1 MVLAFVGVLSR
12 NLMPTSIS
20 TNLRITKMKT
30 DKLEFHP
37 HIITFLII
45 VFCYL
50 INGPAYPFAGNLI
63 WLPLGAMSLCFLLFG
78 FRVFFAAILAS
89 QFSEFW
95 FHSQPFFDQITLIR
109 TISGA
114 IGPALA
120 IASMRFFKLSNFFDG
135 DKLVFHHLIF
145 LAILTA
151 LFNTLTA
158 FFVSSYIVSNG
169 QANETINAT
178 DFLRN
183 YLMGDI
189 LGCLIVLFF
198 AAFVVVPFI
207 KYFFPKIAPS
217 E

>member
-1 MVLAFVGVLSR
+1 
-12 NLMPTSIS
+12 
-20 TNLRITKMKT
+20 MKS
-30 DKLEFHP
+30 DALEFQP
-37 HIITFLII
+37 QIITLLI
-45 VFCYL
+45 VVLCYF
-50 INGPAYPFAGNLI
+50 INGPAYPFEGNLI
-63 WLPLGAMSLCFLLFG
+63 WLPLGGMSLCFLLFG
-78 FRVFFAAILAS
+78 FRVVFAAILAS
-89 QFSEFW
+89 QLSEFW
-95 FHSQPFFDQITLIR
+95 FHSQPFFDQVTLIR
-109 TISGA
+109 TISGV

-178 DFLRN
+178 YFLRN

-198 AAFVVVPFI
+198 AALVVVPFI

>member
-1 MVLAFVGVLSR
+1 
-12 NLMPTSIS
+12 
-20 TNLRITKMKT
+20 MKSEA
-30 DKLEFHP
+30 LEFQP
-37 HIITFLII
+37 QIITLLI
-45 VFCYL
+45 VVLCYF
-50 INGPAYPFAGNLI
+50 INGPAYPFEGNLI
-63 WLPLGAMSLCFLLFG
+63 WLPLGGMSLCFLLFG
-78 FRVFFAAILAS
+78 FRVVFAAILAS
-89 QFSEFW
+89 QLSEFW
-95 FHSQPFFDQITLIR
+95 FHSQPFFDQVTLIR

-114 IGPALA
+114 MGPALA

-198 AAFVVVPFI
+198 AALVVVPFI
-207 KYFFPKIAPS
+207 KYFFPKIGPS

>member
-1 MVLAFVGVLSR
+1 
-12 NLMPTSIS
+12 
-20 TNLRITKMKT
+20 MKSEA
-30 DKLEFHP
+30 LEFHP
-37 HIITFLII
+37 QLITFFIV

-50 INGPAYPFAGNLI
+50 INGPSYPLIGNLI

-78 FRVFFAAILAS
+78 FRVFFVAILAS

-95 FHSQPFFDQITLIR
+95 FHSQPFFDQVTLIR

-114 IGPALA
+114 MGPALA

-198 AAFVVVPFI
+198 AALVVVPFI
-207 KYFFPKIAPS
+207 KYFFPKIVPS

>member
-1 MVLAFVGVLSR
+1 
-12 NLMPTSIS
+12 
-20 TNLRITKMKT
+20 MKS
-30 DKLEFHP
+30 DALEFQSQ
-37 HIITFLII
+37 ITTFLI
-45 VFCYL
+45 VVLCYF
-50 INGPAYPFAGNLI
+50 INGPAYPFEGNLI

-78 FRVFFAAILAS
+78 FRVVFAAILAS

-95 FHSQPFFDQITLIR
+95 FHSQLFFDQVTLIR
-109 TISGA
+109 TVSGA

-198 AAFVVVPFI
+198 AALVVVPFI
-207 KYFFPKIAPS
+207 KYFFPKIGPS

>member
-1 MVLAFVGVLSR
+1 MQPQIA
-12 NLMPTSIS
+12 
-20 TNLRITKMKT
+20 
-30 DKLEFHP
+30 
-37 HIITFLII
+37 TFLIV

-50 INGPAYPFAGNLI
+50 INGPSYPFIGNLV

-78 FRVFFAAILAS
+78 FKVFIVAILAS
-89 QFSEFW
+89 HCSEFW
-95 FHSQPFFDQITLIR
+95 FHSLPFFDQVTLIR
-109 TISGA
+109 TVSGA

-135 DKLVFHHLIF
+135 ERLVFHHLIF

-151 LFNTLTA
+151 LLNTLIA
-158 FFVSSYIVSNG
+158 FFVSSYIISNG
-169 QANETINAT
+169 QFDETINAT

-189 LGCLIVLFF
+189 LGCLLVLFF
-198 AAFVVVPFI
+198 AALVVVPFI
-207 KYFFPKIAPS
+207 KYFFPKIARG

>member
-1 MVLAFVGVLSR
+1 
-12 NLMPTSIS
+12 
-20 TNLRITKMKT
+20 MKS
-30 DKLEFHP
+30 DAIEFQP
-37 HIITFLII
+37 QIITLLI
-45 VFCYL
+45 VVLCYF
-50 INGPAYPFAGNLI
+50 INGPAYPFEGNLI

-78 FRVFFAAILAS
+78 FRVVFAAILAS

-95 FHSQPFFDQITLIR
+95 FHSQPFFDQVTLIR

-114 IGPALA
+114 MGPAIA

-198 AAFVVVPFI
+198 AALVVVPFI

>member
-1 MVLAFVGVLSR
+1 MKSDALDFQSQ
-12 NLMPTSIS
+12 
-20 TNLRITKMKT
+20 IT
-30 DKLEFHP
+30 
-37 HIITFLII
+37 TFLI
-45 VFCYL
+45 VVLCYF
-50 INGPAYPFAGNLI
+50 INGPAYPFEGNLI

-78 FRVFFAAILAS
+78 FRVVFAAILAS

-95 FHSQPFFDQITLIR
+95 FHSQLFFDQVTLIR
-109 TISGA
+109 TVSGA

-183 YLMGDI
+183 YLLGDI

-198 AAFVVVPFI
+198 AALVVVPLI
-207 KYFFPKIAPS
+207 KYFFPKVAPS

>member
-1 MVLAFVGVLSR
+1 
-12 NLMPTSIS
+12 
-20 TNLRITKMKT
+20 MKS
-30 DKLEFHP
+30 DAIEFQP
-37 HIITFLII
+37 QIITLLI
-45 VFCYL
+45 VVLCYF
-50 INGPAYPFAGNLI
+50 INGPAYPFEGNLI
-63 WLPLGAMSLCFLLFG
+63 WLPLGGMSLCFLLFG
-78 FRVFFAAILAS
+78 FRVVFAAILAS
-89 QFSEFW
+89 QLSEFW
-95 FHSQPFFDQITLIR
+95 FHSQPFFDQVTLIR

-114 IGPALA
+114 MGPAIA

-198 AAFVVVPFI
+198 AALVVVPFI

>member
-1 MVLAFVGVLSR
+1 
-12 NLMPTSIS
+12 
-20 TNLRITKMKT
+20 MKS
-30 DKLEFHP
+30 DALEFQP
-37 HIITFLII
+37 QIITLLI
-45 VFCYL
+45 VVLCYF
-50 INGPAYPFAGNLI
+50 INGPAYPFEGNLI
-63 WLPLGAMSLCFLLFG
+63 WLPLGGMSLCFLLFG
-78 FRVFFAAILAS
+78 FRVVFAAILAS
-89 QFSEFW
+89 QLSEFW
-95 FHSQPFFDQITLIR
+95 FHSQPFFDQVTLIR

-114 IGPALA
+114 MGPALA

-198 AAFVVVPFI
+198 AALVVVPFI

>member
-1 MVLAFVGVLSR
+1 
-12 NLMPTSIS
+12 
-20 TNLRITKMKT
+20 MKSEA
-30 DKLEFHP
+30 LEFQP
-37 HIITFLII
+37 QIITLLI
-45 VFCYL
+45 VVLCYF
-50 INGPAYPFAGNLI
+50 INGPAYPFEGNLI
-63 WLPLGAMSLCFLLFG
+63 WLPLCAMSLCFLLFG
-78 FRVFFAAILAS
+78 FRVVFAAILAS
-89 QFSEFW
+89 QLSEFW
-95 FHSQPFFDQITLIR
+95 FHSQPFFDQVTLIR

-114 IGPALA
+114 MGPALA

-198 AAFVVVPFI
+198 AALVVVPFI

>member
-1 MVLAFVGVLSR
+1 
-12 NLMPTSIS
+12 
-20 TNLRITKMKT
+20 MKSEA
-30 DKLEFHP
+30 LEFQP
-37 HIITFLII
+37 QIITLLI
-45 VFCYL
+45 VVLCYF
-50 INGPAYPFAGNLI
+50 INGPAYPFEGNLI
-63 WLPLGAMSLCFLLFG
+63 WLPLGGMSLCFLLFG
-78 FRVFFAAILAS
+78 FRVVFAAILAS
-89 QFSEFW
+89 QLSEFW
-95 FHSQPFFDQITLIR
+95 FHSQLFFDQVTLIR

-114 IGPALA
+114 MGPALA

-198 AAFVVVPFI
+198 AALVVVPFI

>member
-1 MVLAFVGVLSR
+1 
-12 NLMPTSIS
+12 
-20 TNLRITKMKT
+20 MKSEA
-30 DKLEFHP
+30 LEFQP
-37 HIITFLII
+37 QIITLLI
-45 VFCYL
+45 VVLCYF
-50 INGPAYPFAGNLI
+50 INGPAYPFEGNLI
-63 WLPLGAMSLCFLLFG
+63 WLPLGGMSLCFLLFG
-78 FRVFFAAILAS
+78 FRVVFAAILAS
-89 QFSEFW
+89 QLSEFW
-95 FHSQPFFDQITLIR
+95 FHSQPFFDQVTLIR

-114 IGPALA
+114 MGPAIA

-198 AAFVVVPFI
+198 AALVVVPFI

>member
-1 MVLAFVGVLSR
+1 
-12 NLMPTSIS
+12 
-20 TNLRITKMKT
+20 MKSEA
-30 DKLEFHP
+30 LEFQP
-37 HIITFLII
+37 QIITLLI
-45 VFCYL
+45 VVLCYF
-50 INGPAYPFAGNLI
+50 INGPAYPFEGNLI
-63 WLPLGAMSLCFLLFG
+63 WLPLGGMSLCFLLFG
-78 FRVFFAAILAS
+78 FRVVFAAILAS
-89 QFSEFW
+89 QLSEFW
-95 FHSQPFFDQITLIR
+95 FHSQPFFDQVTLIR

-114 IGPALA
+114 MGPALA

-145 LAILTA
+145 LAILSA

-198 AAFVVVPFI
+198 AALVVVPFI

>member
-1 MVLAFVGVLSR
+1 
-12 NLMPTSIS
+12 
-20 TNLRITKMKT
+20 MKSNA
-30 DKLEFHP
+30 LEFQP
-37 HIITFLII
+37 QIITLLI
-45 VFCYL
+45 VVLCYF
-50 INGPAYPFAGNLI
+50 INGPAYPFEGNLI
-63 WLPLGAMSLCFLLFG
+63 WLPLGGMSLCFLLFG
-78 FRVFFAAILAS
+78 FRVVFAAILAS
-89 QFSEFW
+89 QLSEFW
-95 FHSQPFFDQITLIR
+95 FHSQPFFDQVTLIR

-114 IGPALA
+114 MGPAIA

-198 AAFVVVPFI
+198 AALVVVPFI

>member
-1 MVLAFVGVLSR
+1 
-12 NLMPTSIS
+12 
-20 TNLRITKMKT
+20 MKSEA
-30 DKLEFHP
+30 LEFQP
-37 HIITFLII
+37 QMITLLI
-45 VFCYL
+45 VVLCYF
-50 INGPAYPFAGNLI
+50 INGPAYPFEGNLI
-63 WLPLGAMSLCFLLFG
+63 WLPLGGMSLCFLLFG
-78 FRVFFAAILAS
+78 FRVVFAAILAS
-89 QFSEFW
+89 QLSEFW
-95 FHSQPFFDQITLIR
+95 FHSQPFFDQVTLIR

-114 IGPALA
+114 MGPALA

-198 AAFVVVPFI
+198 AALVVVPFI

>member
-1 MVLAFVGVLSR
+1 
-12 NLMPTSIS
+12 
-20 TNLRITKMKT
+20 MKS
-30 DKLEFHP
+30 DALEFQP
-37 HIITFLII
+37 QIVTFLIV

-50 INGPAYPFAGNLI
+50 INGPSYPFVGNLI

-95 FHSQPFFDQITLIR
+95 FHSQPFFDQVTLIR

-183 YLMGDI
+183 YYLMGDV

-198 AAFVVVPFI
+198 AALVVVPFI

>member
-1 MVLAFVGVLSR
+1 
-12 NLMPTSIS
+12 
-20 TNLRITKMKT
+20 MKSEA
-30 DKLEFHP
+30 LEFQP
-37 HIITFLII
+37 QIITLLI
-45 VFCYL
+45 VVLCYF
-50 INGPAYPFAGNLI
+50 INGPAYPFEGNLI
-63 WLPLGAMSLCFLLFG
+63 WLPLGGMSLCFLLFG
-78 FRVFFAAILAS
+78 FRVVFAAILAS
-89 QFSEFW
+89 QLSEFW
-95 FHSQPFFDQITLIR
+95 FHSQPFFDQVTLIR
-109 TISGA
+109 TISGV
-114 IGPALA
+114 IGPTLA

-198 AAFVVVPFI
+198 AALVVVPFI
-207 KYFFPKIAPS
+207 KYFFP
-217 E
+217 

>member
-1 MVLAFVGVLSR
+1 
-12 NLMPTSIS
+12 
-20 TNLRITKMKT
+20 MKSEA
-30 DKLEFHP
+30 LEFQP
-37 HIITFLII
+37 KIITLLI
-45 VFCYL
+45 VVLCYF
-50 INGPAYPFAGNLI
+50 INGPAYPFEGNLI
-63 WLPLGAMSLCFLLFG
+63 WLPLGGMSLCFLLFG
-78 FRVFFAAILAS
+78 FRVVFAAILAS
-89 QFSEFW
+89 QLSEFW
-95 FHSQPFFDQITLIR
+95 FHSQPFFDQVTLIR

-114 IGPALA
+114 MGPALA

-198 AAFVVVPFI
+198 AALVVVPFI

>member
-1 MVLAFVGVLSR
+1 
-12 NLMPTSIS
+12 
-20 TNLRITKMKT
+20 MKSEA
-30 DKLEFHP
+30 LEFQP
-37 HIITFLII
+37 QIITLLI
-45 VFCYL
+45 VVLCYF
-50 INGPAYPFAGNLI
+50 INGPAYPFEGNLI
-63 WLPLGAMSLCFLLFG
+63 WLPLGGMSLCFLLFG
-78 FRVFFAAILAS
+78 FRVVFAAILAS
-89 QFSEFW
+89 QLSEFW
-95 FHSQPFFDQITLIR
+95 FHSQPFFDQVTLIR

-114 IGPALA
+114 MGPALA

-198 AAFVVVPFI
+198 AALVVVPSI
-207 KYFFPKIAPS
+207 KYFFPKITPL

>member
-1 MVLAFVGVLSR
+1 
-12 NLMPTSIS
+12 
-20 TNLRITKMKT
+20 MKSEA
-30 DKLEFHP
+30 LEFHP
-37 HIITFLII
+37 QLITFFIV

-50 INGPAYPFAGNLI
+50 INGPSYPLIGNLI

-78 FRVFFAAILAS
+78 FRVVVAAILAA

-95 FHSQPFFDQITLIR
+95 FHSQPFFDQVALVQSF
-109 TISGA
+109 SGV

-120 IASMRFFKLSNFFDG
+120 IATMMFFKLSNFFDG

-198 AAFVVVPFI
+198 AALVVVPFI

>member
-1 MVLAFVGVLSR
+1 
-12 NLMPTSIS
+12 
-20 TNLRITKMKT
+20 MKS
-30 DKLEFHP
+30 DAIEFQP
-37 HIITFLII
+37 QIITLLI
-45 VFCYL
+45 VVLCYF
-50 INGPAYPFAGNLI
+50 INGPAYPFEGNLI

-78 FRVFFAAILAS
+78 FKVVFAAILAS
-89 QFSEFW
+89 QLSEFW
-95 FHSQPFFDQITLIR
+95 FHSQPFFDQVTLIR
-109 TISGA
+109 TISGV

-198 AAFVVVPFI
+198 AALVVVPSI
-207 KYFFPKIAPS
+207 KYFFPKITPL

>member
-1 MVLAFVGVLSR
+1 MVLAFVGVLTR

-30 DKLEFHP
+30 DKLEFQP
-37 HIITFLII
+37 HIVTFLIV

-78 FRVFFAAILAS
+78 FRVVFAAILAS

-95 FHSQPFFDQITLIR
+95 FHSQPFFDQVTLIR

-183 YLMGDI
+183 YLMGDV

-198 AAFVVVPFI
+198 AALVVVPFI

>member
-1 MVLAFVGVLSR
+1 
-12 NLMPTSIS
+12 
-20 TNLRITKMKT
+20 MKSEA
-30 DKLEFHP
+30 LEFQP
-37 HIITFLII
+37 QIITLLI
-45 VFCYL
+45 VVLCYF
-50 INGPAYPFAGNLI
+50 INGPAYPFEGNLI
-63 WLPLGAMSLCFLLFG
+63 WLPLGGMSLCFLLFG
-78 FRVFFAAILAS
+78 FRVVFAAILAS
-89 QFSEFW
+89 QLSEFW
-95 FHSQPFFDQITLIR
+95 FHSQPFFDQVTLIR

-114 IGPALA
+114 MGPALA

-198 AAFVVVPFI
+198 AALVVVPSI
-207 KYFFPKIAPS
+207 KYFFPKITPS

>member
-1 MVLAFVGVLSR
+1 
-12 NLMPTSIS
+12 
-20 TNLRITKMKT
+20 MKSEA
-30 DKLEFHP
+30 LEFQP
-37 HIITFLII
+37 QIITFII
-45 VFCYL
+45 VVFCYL
-50 INGPAYPFAGNLI
+50 INGPAYPFSGNLI

-78 FRVFFAAILAS
+78 FRVFFVAILAS

-95 FHSQPFFDQITLIR
+95 FHSQPFFDQVVLVQSF
-109 TISGA
+109 SGV

-120 IASMRFFKLSNFFDG
+120 IATMRFFKLSNFFDG
-135 DKLVFHHLIF
+135 EKLVFHHLIF

-151 LFNTLTA
+151 LFNTLIS

-169 QANETINAT
+169 QDLEIINAT

-198 AAFVVVPFI
+198 AALVVVPLI

>member
-1 MVLAFVGVLSR
+1 
-12 NLMPTSIS
+12 
-20 TNLRITKMKT
+20 MKSEA
-30 DKLEFHP
+30 LEFQP
-37 HIITFLII
+37 QMITLLI
-45 VFCYL
+45 VVLCYF
-50 INGPAYPFAGNLI
+50 INGPAYPFEGNLI
-63 WLPLGAMSLCFLLFG
+63 WLPLGGMSLCFLLFG
-78 FRVFFAAILAS
+78 FRVVFAAILAS
-89 QFSEFW
+89 QLSEFW
-95 FHSQPFFDQITLIR
+95 FHSQPFFDQVTLIR

-114 IGPALA
+114 MGPAIA

-198 AAFVVVPFI
+198 AALVVVPFI

>member
-1 MVLAFVGVLSR
+1 
-12 NLMPTSIS
+12 
-20 TNLRITKMKT
+20 MKSEA
-30 DKLEFHP
+30 LEFQP
-37 HIITFLII
+37 QIITLLI
-45 VFCYL
+45 VVLCYF
-50 INGPAYPFAGNLI
+50 INGPAYPFEGNLI
-63 WLPLGAMSLCFLLFG
+63 WLPLGGMSLCFLLFG
-78 FRVFFAAILAS
+78 FRVVFAAILAS

-95 FHSQPFFDQITLIR
+95 FHSQPFFDQVTLIR

-114 IGPALA
+114 MGPALA

-198 AAFVVVPFI
+198 AALVVVPFI
-207 KYFFPKIAPS
+207 KYFFPKIVPS

>member
-1 MVLAFVGVLSR
+1 
-12 NLMPTSIS
+12 
-20 TNLRITKMKT
+20 MKS
-30 DKLEFHP
+30 DALEFQSQ
-37 HIITFLII
+37 ITTFLI
-45 VFCYL
+45 VVLCYF
-50 INGPAYPFAGNLI
+50 INGPAYPFEGNLI

-78 FRVFFAAILAS
+78 FRVVFAAILAS

-95 FHSQPFFDQITLIR
+95 FHSQPFFDQVTLIR
-109 TISGA
+109 TVSGA
-114 IGPALA
+114 IGPVLA

-198 AAFVVVPFI
+198 AALVVVPFI
-207 KYFFPKIAPS
+207 KYFFPKIAPL

>member
-1 MVLAFVGVLSR
+1 
-12 NLMPTSIS
+12 
-20 TNLRITKMKT
+20 MKS
-30 DKLEFHP
+30 DVLEFQP
-37 HIITFLII
+37 QIITLLI
-45 VFCYL
+45 VVLCYF
-50 INGPAYPFAGNLI
+50 INGPAYPFEGNLI
-63 WLPLGAMSLCFLLFG
+63 WLPLGGMSLCFLLFG
-78 FRVFFAAILAS
+78 FRVVFAAILAS
-89 QFSEFW
+89 QLSEFW
-95 FHSQPFFDQITLIR
+95 FHSQPFFDQVTLIR

-114 IGPALA
+114 MGPALA

-198 AAFVVVPFI
+198 AALVVVPFI